1 MIIIISTTAASV
13 CLILAFCVGIF
24 IRKRIK
30 LENGREIA
38 VKRLS
43 RNSGQGN
50 QEFKN
55 EVLLVA
61 RLQHRNLVRLLGFSI
76 QGLERLLVYE
86 FIPNRSLD
94 RFIFGN
100 LSIFLFSYVR

>member
-94 RFIFGN
+94 EAY
-100 LSIFLFSYVR
+100 SDVR